1 MGKECGAWVSRR
13 LWGGGN
19 TSPLKTTAW
28 EATTSTEQKIN
39 LVGARTHACADVIQ
53 LCHKK
58 QQRVS
63 CSGLVSGLSH

>member
-28 EATTSTEQKIN
+28 EATVEFVALKSIQVMPLVQHISVASIN
-39 LVGARTHACADVIQ
+39 SIVI
-53 LCHKK
+53 
-58 QQRVS
+58 RMIE
-63 CSGLVSGLSH
+63 